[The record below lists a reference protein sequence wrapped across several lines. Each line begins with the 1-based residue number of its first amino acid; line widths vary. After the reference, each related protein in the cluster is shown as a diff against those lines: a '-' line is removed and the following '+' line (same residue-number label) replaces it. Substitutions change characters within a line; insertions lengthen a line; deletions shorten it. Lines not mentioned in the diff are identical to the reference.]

1 MLVLKAAHHPAF
13 AALEPVLPSG
23 VPLRKWGFKRKLN
36 FPGTSLYLS
45 TTCNNRETKAMR
57 LLLSNLCCFPEH
69 GRGRRLLCEGSSRDV
84 F

>member
-45 TTCNNRETKAMR
+45 TQRDQQQRDQSYEAITVQSLLFSRAWKREKIA
-57 LLLSNLCCFPEH
+57 
-69 GRGRRLLCEGSSRDV
+69 V
-84 F
+84 